1 MDSKIRIKTNRIRL
15 IMLILIPLSLF
26 LTPSCKQNKWAE
38 WKVQNE
44 MWLEQI
50 AQKEGVR
57 KSASGLLYE
66 IEEDP
71 LKDNGEARPNLTST
85 VICDYRVELIN
96 GYVIEYQGPTFGGSQ
111 SATLNLANTISGFA
125 EGCTKIHNHGD
136 IKLYIP
142 AYLGYDQ
149 AKYNSNEYGDA
160 EGFGTEGTTA
170 YIPPYS
176 TLIYTIHLCSV
187 ISD

>member
-1 MDSKIRIKTNRIRL
+1 MDSKIRIKTNRIGL
-15 IMLILIPLSLF
+15 IMLILVPLSLF

-44 MWLEQI
+44 VWLEANKSQP
-50 AQKEGVR
+50 GV
-57 KSASGLLYE
+57 KVTSSGLQYKV
-66 IEEDP
+66 IADP
-71 LKDNGEARPNLTST
+71 TKNDARPNPTST
-85 VICDYRVELIN
+85 VICDYTVKLIN
-96 GYVIEYQGPTFGGSQ
+96 GYQVDAANNVSL
-111 SATLNLANTISGFA
+111 SLANTISGFA
-125 EGCTKIHNHGD
+125 EGCRQIHNNGD
-136 IKLYIP
+136 IELYIP

-176 TLIYTIHLCSV
+176 TILYTIHLCSV